1 MCSLNGV
8 KPGVVIG
15 TRGSKLRMRP
25 EGVWWVSGP
34 RSPGLI
40 FSAGELWS
48 ASGICTPLPQ
58 GSCPGEPALIPRLG
72 GGSAIGLD
80 RCMEVLR
87 EGFDCAA
94 RSRQRHPEYLCSE
107 SSVSRLGETSQQ
119 AHYRVEGAQQRPNT
133 GADRYWGGIRH

>member
-1 MCSLNGV
+1 
-8 KPGVVIG
+8 
-15 TRGSKLRMRP
+15 MRP

-72 GGSAIGLD
+72 GGSAIGWTD
-80 RCMEVLR
+80 VW
-87 EGFDCAA
+87 
-94 RSRQRHPEYLCSE
+94 
-107 SSVSRLGETSQQ
+107 
-119 AHYRVEGAQQRPNT
+119 
-133 GADRYWGGIRH
+133 RYSGKDLTVQ